1 MLEGLAPRS
10 RSRFDRVRC
19 SQQLYPHFLENA
31 PSHPAHHELAAFERA
46 GRRVLRIMLAVGV
59 AYYLLAYWI
68 TPALWTHY
76 EHHPA
81 LASAPKTTFT
91 KEGIPGDAL
100 NIGLVGKEE
109 DVVHS
114 MVAAGWLPADPVT
127 FRTSLHITASALSG
141 KPYPKAPVSNL
152 YVYGRVED
160 LAFEQAVP
168 GKARQRHHVRYWR
181 ADKPAKDGR
190 PFWIGAVTFDRSV
203 GVSHLTGKI
212 THHIDGD
219 IDEERDKIIADLTA
233 QKQLI
238 SEFQVT
244 GIGATLQARNGGGDI
259 YYTDGELSVGVLTAS
274 GAENAEAVKIHESP
288 TAVQVKNSVWTA
300 LRRVLRQF

>member
-1 MLEGLAPRS
+1 MAS
-10 RSRFDRVRC
+10 AS
-19 SQQLYPHFLENA
+19 PHT
-31 PSHPAHHELAAFERA
+31 AHGEIAAFERTA
-46 GRRVLRIMLAVGV
+46 RRVQRILLAVAV
-59 AYYLLAYWI
+59 VYYLLAYWI

-76 EHHPA
+76 EHHPT
-81 LASAPKTTFT
+81 LESAPKTTFT

-114 MVAAGWLPADPVT
+114 MVAAGWLPADAIT
-127 FRTSLHITASALSG
+127 FRTSARITASALFG
-141 KPYPKAPVSNL
+141 KAYPNAPVSNL
-152 YVYGRVED
+152 YVFGRVED

-181 ADKPAKDGR
+181 SASTGRDGR

-219 IDEERDKIIADLTA
+219 IDEERDKVIADLTA
-233 QKQLI
+233 RKQLI
-238 SEFQVT
+238 SEYQVT

-274 GAENAEAVKIHESP
+274 GAENPDSVKIHENP
-288 TAVQVKNSVWTA
+288 LAVQAKNGVWTA
-300 LRRVLRQF
+300 LRRVLHWF

>member
-1 MLEGLAPRS
+1 MESAP
-10 RSRFDRVRC
+10 
-19 SQQLYPHFLENA
+19 PH
-31 PSHPAHHELAAFERA
+31 SAHHLPIAAFERA
-46 GRRVLRIMLAVGV
+46 GHRVARILFAAGIV
-59 AYYLLAYWI
+59 YYLLAYWI

-76 EHHPA
+76 ERHPELEKA
-81 LASAPKTTFT
+81 QKTTFT

-100 NIGLVGKEE
+100 NIGLVGNEE
-109 DVVHS
+109 DIVHS
-114 MVAAGWLPADPVT
+114 MVAAGWLPADAIT
-127 FRTSLHITASALSG
+127 FRTSARITTSALFG
-141 KPYPKAPVSNL
+141 KAYPNAPVSNL
-152 YVYGRVED
+152 YVFGRVED

-181 ADKPAKDGR
+181 SDSPGRDGR

-219 IDEERDKIIADLTA
+219 IDEERDKVIADLTTH
-233 QKQLI
+233 KQLI
-238 SEFQVT
+238 SEYQVT

-274 GAENAEAVKIHESP
+274 GAENQAPVTTHESP
-288 TAVQVKNSVWTA
+288 IAVQAKNGVWTA
-300 LRRVLRQF
+300 LRRVLHWL